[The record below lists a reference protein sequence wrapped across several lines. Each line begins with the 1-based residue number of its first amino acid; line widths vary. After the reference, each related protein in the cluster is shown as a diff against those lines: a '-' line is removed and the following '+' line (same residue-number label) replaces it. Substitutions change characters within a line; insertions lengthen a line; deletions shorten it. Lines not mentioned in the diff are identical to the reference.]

1 MKQSTDSI
9 ATRVST
15 QGGVEIP
22 MAGRQPTAGIKLRLQ
37 FLYACITYLLG
48 LASLMYLLG
57 FIAAFGV
64 PKDITSGPTGP
75 IGSSILIN
83 MSLVMLFGL
92 QHSLMARQKFKR
104 WWTRWCPAS
113 LERATYLL
121 VTAAITALLVWCWQ
135 PLPQVLWS
143 LTSNWAITAISLVY
157 CLTWALMLLATF
169 QFGHLDFFGV
179 AQAWRSLRS
188 RPAPETR
195 FSARYL
201 YALIRHPISLGWMV
215 TPWLVPTFTLG
226 HLVFALASAAY
237 ILLATPFE
245 ERDLIKELGD
255 EYTNYRLRVAAFF
268 PIKIHYKD

>member
-1 MKQSTDSI
+1 MNKPTDNI
-9 ATRVST
+9 ATSAST
-15 QGGVEIP
+15 HGDIDIP
-22 MAGRQPTAGIKLRLQ
+22 MTGRQPAASIKHGLK
-37 FLYACITYLLG
+37 FLYACAAYLLG

-75 IGSSILIN
+75 IGNSILIN

-92 QHSLMARQKFKR
+92 QHSLMARPEFKR
-104 WWTRWCPAS
+104 WWTHWCPAS

-121 VTAAITALLVWCWQ
+121 MTAAMTALLVWFWQ

-143 LTSNWAITAISLVY
+143 LTSNWAISAISIVY

-179 AQAWRSLRS
+179 AQAWRALRS

-215 TPWLVPTFTLG
+215 APWLVPTLTLG

-255 EYTNYRLRVAAFF
+255 EYTNYRRRVAAFF
-268 PIKIHYKD
+268 PIKIQHKD